1 MITKKD
7 FVEYIAAKNG
17 ISKKQAADEVG
28 RVWGAVGDILVE
40 GAEDLRT
47 SFGTFTVQNIAEV
60 MRRYTFGEN
69 KGEEYV
75 VPAHKRIAFKASG
88 PIRAALKK

>member
-7 FVEYIAAKNG
+7 FVDYVASTNG
-17 ISKKQAADEVG
+17 ISKKQAADEVT
-28 RVWGAVGDILVE
+28 RVWDAMGDILVE

-47 SFGTFTVQNIAEV
+47 SFGIFNIKDIAEKQ
-60 MRRYTFGEN
+60 RRYTFGAN
-69 KGEEYV
+69 KGEEYI

-88 PIRAALKK
+88 PIRAELKK

>member
-7 FVEYIAAKNG
+7 FVDYVANTNG
-17 ISKKQAADEVG
+17 ISKRQAAEEVT
-28 RVWGAVGDILVE
+28 RVFDAIGDILVE

-47 SFGTFTVQNIAEV
+47 SFGTFAIQEVAETK
-60 MRRYTFGEN
+60 RRYTFGAN
-69 KGEEYV
+69 KGEEYI

-88 PIRAALKK
+88 PIRAELKK